1 MAEASRLLALSEVGA
16 KKQLKLAKS
25 SSQTTQFTP
34 GTEWE
39 LLHSDAVILL
49 GLTHALRYM
58 HVSSLTMTLSSFG
71 CFYSE
76 SYMGYLQCLYAM
88 NRLVV

>member
-1 MAEASRLLALSEVGA
+1 MAEASRLLTLCEAGA

-25 SSQTTQFTP
+25 SSTTTQFPP

-49 GLTHALRYM
+49 GLTHALRYARCGP
-58 HVSSLTMTLSSFG
+58 F
-71 CFYSE
+71 
-76 SYMGYLQCLYAM
+76 
-88 NRLVV
+88 

>member
-1 MAEASRLLALSEVGA
+1 MAEGSRLLALAEAGA

-25 SSQTTQFTP
+25 SDKASQFPP

-49 GLTHALRYM
+49 GLTHALR
-58 HVSSLTMTLSSFG
+58 
-71 CFYSE
+71 
-76 SYMGYLQCLYAM
+76 
-88 NRLVV
+88 